1 MRSSS
6 GLLLVGG
13 IITTTARQ
21 AGGPYQGEPL
31 WQKSFST
38 PPAASCSGRFRKC
51 WSEIRTNRTG
61 GRAFFAEIE
70 VRFGLA
76 PLYRTINDGL
86 YKQCIPYEGHEDF
99 LGTDRMPENLK
110 PKRELKFGDK
120 VRAWDDWEEDMLSI
134 KRVGIFVGVENGAP
148 YPYRVLDAETKRIV
162 PFQYCEH
169 AS

>member
-1 MRSSS
+1 MAGIVFHTPS
-6 GLLLVGG
+6 GFMLRPFQKVLVRDTDEQNWRPG
-13 IITTTARQ
+13 
-21 AGGPYQGEPL
+21 
-31 WQKSFST
+31 
-38 PPAASCSGRFRKC
+38 
-51 WSEIRTNRTG
+51 
-61 GRAFFAEIE
+61 FFAEIE